1 MHWLLRVKEVF
12 HLIKCLTVNR
22 RIIMSIIK
30 IKQVK
35 SAIRRPAD
43 QKATIKALGFRKLN
57 QTIEKEGTPQILGM
71 INKVKHLVV
80 VVE

>member
-1 MHWLLRVKEVF
+1 MA
-12 HLIKCLTVNR
+12 T
-22 RIIMSIIK
+22 IK

-35 SAIRRPAD
+35 SAINRTAR

-57 QTIEKEGTPQILGM
+57 QTLEKEATPQILGM
-71 INKVKHLVV
+71 IAKVPHLVV

>member
-1 MHWLLRVKEVF
+1 MA
-12 HLIKCLTVNR
+12 T
-22 RIIMSIIK
+22 IK

-35 SAIRRPAD
+35 SAIKRPAD

-57 QTIEKEGTPQILGM
+57 QTVEKEVTPQILGM
-71 INKVKHLVV
+71 VKKVQHLIQ